1 MTTTL
6 HTTPVAVD
14 DKGDASDKRVVRR
27 RLGPGRR
34 IRFAFWIGPVLALTV
49 WSIGSATGV
58 IKPAILSAPWDV
70 VVAFE
75 DQWVNHDLLGNI
87 LSSLQ
92 RSAIGLFLG
101 VTTGAVLAVISGL
114 SRIGESLIDGPIQIK
129 RSVPTLAIIPLF
141 IAWFGIGQEMKIIT
155 IALIS
160 LVPIYIHTHNGL
172 RSIDGKYAE
181 LAETIG
187 ISHGEFIRHIVLP
200 GALPGFLL
208 GMRFA
213 VTSSLLGLVVVEQYN
228 AVAGIGHMITLAEQY
243 GQTDVI
249 VVGLVIYGIFGYC
262 ADSAVRLTARRVL
275 AWRKTLEG

>member
-1 MTTTL
+1 MTATL
-6 HTTPVAVD
+6 HTAPVPVED
-14 DKGDASDKRVVRR
+14 TTDRRVVRR
-27 RLGPGRR
+27 RLGPGHR
-34 IRFAFWIGPVLALTV
+34 IPFAFWIGPFLALAV

-70 VVAFE
+70 VIAFE
-75 DQWVNHDLLGNI
+75 DQRVNHDLLGNV
-87 LSSLQ
+87 LSSLE

-114 SRIGESLIDGPIQIK
+114 SRLGESLIDGPIQIK

-160 LVPIYIHTHNGL
+160 MVPIYIHTHNGL
-172 RSIDGKYAE
+172 RGIDGKYAE

-187 ISHGEFIRHIVLP
+187 IGRGEFIRHIVLP

-228 AVAGIGHMITLAEQY
+228 AISGIGHMITLAEQY

-262 ADSAVRLTARRVL
+262 ADSAVRLTGRKVL

>member
-1 MTTTL
+1 MTATL
-6 HTTPVAVD
+6 HTPPPAAVD
-14 DKGDASDKRVVRR
+14 DLTDTRVVRR

-34 IRFAFWIGPVLALTV
+34 IRFAFWIGPALALAV

-70 VVAFE
+70 VVAFQ
-75 DQWVNHDLLGNI
+75 DQWVHHDLLGNV
-87 LSSLQ
+87 LSSLE
-92 RSAIGLFLG
+92 RSVIGLALG
-101 VTTGAVLAVISGL
+101 VVTGAVLAVISGL
-114 SRIGESLIDGPIQIK
+114 SRLGESLIDGPIQIK

-172 RSIDGKYAE
+172 RGIDGRYAE

-187 ISHGEFIRHIVLP
+187 ISRGEFVRHIVLP

-249 VVGLVIYGIFGYC
+249 VVGLVLYGVFGYC

-275 AWRKTLEG
+275 AWRQTLEG

>member
-1 MTTTL
+1 MTAIL
-6 HTTPVAVD
+6 HTPEVKVRDRVD
-14 DKGDASDKRVVRR
+14 ARVVRR

-34 IRFAFWIGPVLALTV
+34 IRFAFWIGPVLALAL
-49 WSIGSATGV
+49 WSAGSATGV

-75 DQWVNHDLLGNI
+75 DQWVNNDLLGNI
-87 LSSLQ
+87 LASLQ
-92 RSAIGLFLG
+92 RAAIGLALG
-101 VTTGAVLAVISGL
+101 VVTGAVLAVVSGL
-114 SRIGESLIDGPIQIK
+114 SRFGESLIDGPIQIK
-129 RSVPTLAIIPLF
+129 RSIPTLAVIPLF
-141 IAWFGIGQEMKIIT
+141 IAWFGIGEEMKIIT

-172 RSIDGKYAE
+172 RSIDGRYAE

-187 ISHGEFIRHIVLP
+187 INHGEFVRHVVLP

-213 VTSSLLGLVVVEQYN
+213 VTAALLGLVVVEQYN
-228 AVAGIGHMITLAEQY
+228 AVAGVGHMITLAEQY

-262 ADSAVRLTARRVL
+262 ADSAVRLTGRKAL
-275 AWRKTLEG
+275 AWRQTLDG

>member
-1 MTTTL
+1 MTATL
-6 HTTPVAVD
+6 HTAPVAVPD
-14 DKGDASDKRVVRR
+14 TTDQRVVRR
-27 RLGPGRR
+27 RLGPGHR
-34 IRFAFWIGPVLALTV
+34 IRFSFWFGPALALAI
-49 WSIGSATGV
+49 WSIGSATGL

-70 VVAFE
+70 VVAFQ

-87 LSSLQ
+87 VASLQ
-92 RSAIGLFLG
+92 RSLVGLTLG
-101 VTTGAVLAVISGL
+101 VVTGAVLAVISGL
-114 SRIGESLIDGPIQIK
+114 SRFGESLIDGPIQIK

-141 IAWFGIGQEMKIIT
+141 IAWFGIGEEMKVIT

-172 RSIDGKYAE
+172 RGIDGKYAE

-187 ISHGEFIRHIVLP
+187 INHGEFVRHVVLP

-213 VTSSLLGLVVVEQYN
+213 VTSSLLGLVVVEHYN
-228 AVAGIGHMITLAEQY
+228 AVAGIGYMITLAEQY

-249 VVGLVIYGIFGYC
+249 VVGLVIYGVFGYC
-262 ADSAVRLTARRVL
+262 ADSAVRFTGRRVL
-275 AWRKTLEG
+275 AWRQTLEG